1 MERDLLPHQQPPEQ
15 VDHMLHRI
23 QSSQHRR
30 SVPIMD
36 YSSQSNEESQEID
49 RLRRKVADAECTNLK
64 ELEALRTAL
73 EQLERQFSAR
83 TAELEQNNEALITEI
98 AERKRVEVA
107 LKESEERLRRMVNAV
122 TAYTYSVEVRDGQ
135 AVETTH
141 SMGCFPVTGYMP
153 DDYKENPYLWHDMIH
168 EDDRRMVEKEIGKL
182 LSGQDVPSIE
192 HRLIRRDGKV
202 VWVRNTMV
210 PHRDETGQ
218 VIRYDGLIEDIAKRK
233 NIEEELRAASI
244 LDDLTGL
251 NNRRGFLALAQQQF
265 KIATRL
271 RRPLLLFFIDLDGM
285 KWINDNCGH
294 AEGDMALMRTAL
306 VLKAS
311 FRESDIIGRM
321 GGDEFAVL
329 TFESENDEGSAER
342 INIRIQNNIDAENL
356 RQPSKYTLSL
366 SIGTSRF
373 DPACNAALEDLLAEA
388 DAVMYDQK
396 QRRKELRES

>member
-1 MERDLLPHQQPPEQ
+1 
-15 VDHMLHRI
+15 
-23 QSSQHRR
+23 
-30 SVPIMD
+30 MD
-36 YSSQSNEESQEID
+36 DTCHSNSEVKEIE
-49 RLRRKVADAECTNLK
+49 RLRLKLARADITRLN
-64 ELEALRTAL
+64 ELEALRTSLERL
-73 EQLERQFSAR
+73 EQRFLERN
-83 TAELEQNNEALITEI
+83 AELEQKNEALITEI
-98 AERKRVEVA
+98 AERKRIENA

-122 TAYTYSVEVRDGQ
+122 TAYTYSIEVRDGQ
-135 AVETTH
+135 AVETKH
-141 SMGCFPVTGYMP
+141 SMGCFPLTGYMP
-153 DDYKENPYLWHDMIH
+153 DDYNASPYLWHDMIH
-168 EDDRRMVEKEIGKL
+168 EDDRQMVKKAIKKL

-244 LDDLTGL
+244 IDDLTGL
-251 NNRRGFLALAQQQF
+251 HNRRGFLAIAQQQL

-271 RRPLLLFFIDLDGM
+271 KRSLLFFFIDLDDM
-285 KWINDNCGH
+285 KLINDDCGH
-294 AEGDMALMRTAL
+294 AEGDMALIRSAR

-329 TFESENDEGSAER
+329 AFEGDNEGSAER
-342 INIRIQNNIDAENL
+342 INARIQSNVDAENL

-366 SIGTSRF
+366 SIGISRY
-373 DPACNAALEDLLAEA
+373 DPACSAAVEDLLAKA
-388 DAVMYDQK
+388 DALMYDQK
-396 QRRKELRES
+396 QKRKKQTMKPSSQDDLQA

>member
-1 MERDLLPHQQPPEQ
+1 M
-15 VDHMLHRI
+15 DHTSH
-23 QSSQHRR
+23 S
-30 SVPIMD
+30 
-36 YSSQSNEESQEID
+36 YEEAQEIE
-49 RLRRKVADAECTNLK
+49 RLRQKLADAEHTRLK
-64 ELEALRTAL
+64 ELEALRTSFG
-73 EQLERQFSAR
+73 QLQQQFSER
-83 TAELEQNNEALITEI
+83 TAEFEQKNEALITEI
-98 AERKRVEVA
+98 AERKRIENA

-153 DDYKENPYLWHDMIH
+153 DDYKASPYLWHDMIH
-168 EDDRRMVEKEIGKL
+168 EDDRQMVKKAIKKL

-233 NIEEELRAASI
+233 NIEEDLRAASI
-244 LDDLTGL
+244 IDDLTGL
-251 NNRRGFLALAQQQF
+251 HNRRGFLALAQQQL

-271 RRPLLLFFIDLDGM
+271 KRPLLFFFIDLDGM

-294 AEGDMALMRTAL
+294 AEGDVALMRTAT

-329 TFESENDEGSAER
+329 AFESENEEGSAER
-342 INIRIQNNIDAENL
+342 LNLRIQSNIDAENL

-366 SIGTSRF
+366 SIGTAQY
-373 DPACNAALEDLLAEA
+373 DPACSATVEDLLAKA
-388 DAVMYDQK
+388 DALMYDQK
-396 QRRKELRES
+396 QKRKKQIVQQPAQDDSQA